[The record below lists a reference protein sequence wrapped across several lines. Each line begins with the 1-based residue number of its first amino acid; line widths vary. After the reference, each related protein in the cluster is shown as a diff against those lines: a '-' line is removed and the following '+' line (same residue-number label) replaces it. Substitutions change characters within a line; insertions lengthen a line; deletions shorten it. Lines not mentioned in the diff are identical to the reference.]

1 MRTAVLVLFV
11 FAAVAVAAESQPV
24 PGVPV
29 PFTNS
34 RMAPPRPALSSPTP
48 GSDPSALLQPL
59 LQMSPEERAN
69 AELTI
74 TTNSPEAT
82 QIEVLW
88 NRGDYDAAISELR
101 QWAGRAD
108 LRHVYVGFNW
118 RVPIRSA
125 QPSGWGPN
133 IRVGTRDSAYLAAFD
148 QENSTGHLLATSAC
162 LAGTNTDLVVDLS
175 TDGGLTWSETHSGFW
190 SFPAALKD
198 LEMTGTNGY
207 EYVVYLL
214 TAAPDSGT
222 CVRFDAATGTA
233 AKMPDSSD
241 YKIVV
246 KTSLPADTLDEVA
259 ITSSD
264 DQNPGQMIN
273 VVGGTRKHVVEA
285 GASIDQG
292 ASWTLSTAV
301 SNFYWGGLD
310 YCFNHYNLP
319 RRDRYVFF
327 SCLVNRGDTMF
338 PGYAYFDTIWTAL
351 RIPLPSFRPFGKPTT
366 GIAAWRDSIALAFL
380 QQTGSGTMTRCYIS
394 GDSGRSWVFD
404 DLTDSLNTRE
414 NVSICGRHGDG
425 LSVVWREYGLTGNRW
440 VFYRHAPY
448 YGLDWSGPDTVS
460 DHMPDSV
467 ERPRV
472 QRVAS
477 GVYGVCYIAL
487 DTSAYGSLWFNRS
500 DLTGIA
506 GPTPGRI
513 LPLGLAAVA
522 RRGGA
527 RLTFTNPVAGQVQLR
542 VYDAA
547 GRRVLGRSERLAAGA
562 HTLDLAV
569 PASGCYIA
577 VLETRAATATAKFAT
592 LK

>member
-1 MRTAVLVLFV
+1 MRTAVLVLIV
-11 FAAVAVAAESQPV
+11 FAAAAVAAGPV

-29 PFTNS
+29 PVANNQTLSPAPAFRAPFPEINPVALTEPLV
-34 RMAPPRPALSSPTP
+34 RM
-48 GSDPSALLQPL
+48 SAQ
-59 LQMSPEERAN
+59 ERAN
-69 AELTI
+69 AVLTI
-74 TTNSPEAT
+74 TANSTAARQVEA
-82 QIEVLW
+82 LW
-88 NRGDYDAAISELR
+88 NRGEYDAAISELR

-108 LRHVYVGFNW
+108 LRQVYIGFNW
-118 RVPIRSA
+118 RVPIHSPR
-125 QPSGWGPN
+125 PSGWGPN
-133 IRVGTRDSAYLAAFD
+133 IRVGTRDSAYLASFD

-162 LAGTNTDLVVDLS
+162 LDGTNTDLVVDLS

-190 SFPAALKD
+190 SFPAAVKD

-214 TAAPDSGT
+214 TATPDSGT
-222 CVRFDAATGTA
+222 CVRFDAATGAA

-241 YKIVV
+241 YKIVLR
-246 KTSLPADTLDEVA
+246 TSLPADTLDEVA

-264 DQNPGQMIN
+264 DQHPGQMIN

-285 GASIDQG
+285 GASADQG
-292 ASWTLSTAV
+292 ASWNLSTAV

-310 YCFNHYNLP
+310 YCFNHYDLP

-338 PGYAYFDTIWTAL
+338 PGYAYFDTVWTAL
-351 RIPLPSFRPFGKPTT
+351 RIPLPSFASAVKPTT
-366 GIAAWRDSIALAFL
+366 GIAAWKDSVALAFL

-394 GDSGRSWVFD
+394 GDSGRSWVYD
-404 DLTDSLNTRE
+404 DLTDSLKNRE
-414 NVSICGRHGDG
+414 NVGICGRHGDG
-425 LSVVWREYGLTGNRW
+425 LSVVWREYGMGGNRW

-448 YGLDWSGPDTVS
+448 YGLNWSGPDTVS
-460 DHMPDSV
+460 DHTPDSV

-477 GVYGVCYIAL
+477 GVFGVCYIAL
-487 DTSAYGSLWFNRS
+487 DTAAYGSLWFNRS

-506 GPTPGRI
+506 GPTPERVI
-513 LPLGLAAVA
+513 PLGLAAVA

-527 RLTFTNPVAGQVQLR
+527 RLSFTNPVAGPLELR

-547 GRRVLGRSERLAAGA
+547 GRQVLYRSERLNAGA
-562 HTLDLAV
+562 QALDCTV

-577 VLETRAATATAKFAT
+577 VLETRAVTATTKFAT
-592 LK
+592 LR